1 MAAPA
6 IAGKLLASVAADTA
20 RARAQSSG
28 GAPPPKRGRGLVWLI
43 AAVLAL
49 LVVGPA
55 LIVAVLMGGAQDA
68 ECAPDGL
75 PAGSWTGP
83 GSLGGVAGTGVTQA
97 EVNAA
102 RRIRGLGGTRVTPGT
117 YSPTAYLPSPH
128 APKINCG
135 LTCSATASGIRV
147 DNARRRAYLIA
158 SNPALNQYGALAYV
172 WPNPYAWPG
181 PFVVA
186 DSGSA
191 FQGPGRLDF
200 YVFINVGET
209 WRQALAR
216 AYQWGP
222 ATNVTLSA
230 TPIQS
235 GGPNIT
241 IPAAEAGSG
250 SGAPAVAAA
259 AGACAAAVDGELG
272 ARIARIAARY
282 VGAGPSIPAFTPP
295 TTQLSWCAWFASNVW
310 RQAGVPMQV
319 TFFSAGP
326 YTYGLE
332 HQTLFKTPGRPPHG
346 ITPPLGA
353 ALMYGTGPQSTSTS
367 VHVNLVTAVN
377 PDGTF
382 MTIGGNEGGHVALS
396 GPCRLTTGPATR
408 LQGPG
413 CDSRPVYAISAPG
426 ALT

>member
-1 MAAPA
+1 VAAPA
-6 IAGKLLASVAADTA
+6 AAVAGKLLTSVAVDAVK
-20 RARAQSSG
+20 RAG
-28 GAPPPKRGRGLVWLI
+28 PGEPPPPRRGTGLVWLI
-43 AAVLAL
+43 ATVPA
-49 LVVGPA
+49 LVVVLPA
-55 LIVAVLMGGAQDA
+55 LIVAVLIGGAQHAD
-68 ECAPDGL
+68 CAPAGDL

-97 EVNAA
+97 ELHAA
-102 RRIRGLGGTRVTPGT
+102 RRIPRLGGTRVTPGT
-117 YSPTAYLPSPH
+117 YSPTAYLPNPH
-128 APKINCG
+128 APKTNCG
-135 LTCSATASGIRV
+135 LTCTATASGIRV
-147 DNARRRAYLIA
+147 NNATRRAYLIA

-186 DSGSA
+186 DTGSA
-191 FQGPGRLDF
+191 FTGVGRLDF

-209 WRQALAR
+209 WREALAR

-230 TPIQS
+230 TPITP
-235 GGPNIT
+235 GGPSIT
-241 IPAAEAGSG
+241 DPTNMPDAVAGG
-250 SGAPAVAAA
+250 PCAVAA
-259 AGACAAAVDGELG
+259 GGELG
-272 ARIARIAARY
+272 ARVARIAKRY
-282 VGAGPSIPAFTPP
+282 VGAGPSIAGFTPP
-295 TTQLSWCAWFASNVW
+295 TTGLSWCAWFASNVW

-326 YTYGLE
+326 YAYGLE
-332 HQTLFKTPGRPPHG
+332 HQTLFKAPGRPPRD

-353 ALMYGTGPQSTSTS
+353 ALMYGTGPESTSTS
-367 VHVNLVTAVN
+367 LHVNLVTAVN
-377 PDGTF
+377 PDGSF

-396 GPCRLTTGPATR
+396 GPCRLTTTGPATHLR
-408 LQGPG
+408 GPG

>member
-1 MAAPA
+1 
-6 IAGKLLASVAADTA
+6 
-20 RARAQSSG
+20 
-28 GAPPPKRGRGLVWLI
+28 VWLI

-49 LVVGPA
+49 VVVLPA
-55 LIVAVLMGGAQDA
+55 LIVAVLIGGAQHAD
-68 ECAPDGL
+68 CAPAGDL

-97 EVNAA
+97 ELHAA
-102 RRIRGLGGTRVTPGT
+102 RRIPRLGGTRVTAGT

-128 APKINCG
+128 APKTNCG
-135 LTCSATASGIRV
+135 LTCTVTASGIRV

-209 WRQALAR
+209 WREALAR

-222 ATNVTLSA
+222 ATKVTLSA
-230 TPIQS
+230 TPITA
-235 GGPNIT
+235 GGPSIT
-241 IPAAEAGSG
+241 TPVAQAGSG
-250 SGAPAVAAA
+250 SLAPDVAATGGGGCAVAA
-259 AGACAAAVDGELG
+259 DGELG
-272 ARIARIAARY
+272 ARVAQIAKRY
-282 VGAGPSIPAFTPP
+282 VGAGPSIAGFEPP
-295 TTQLSWCAWFASNVW
+295 STGLSWCAWFASNVW

-326 YTYGLE
+326 YAYGLE
-332 HQTLFKTPGRPPHG
+332 HQTLFKAPGRPPG
-346 ITPPLGA
+346 GATPPLGA
-353 ALMYGTGPQSTSTS
+353 ALMYGTGPQNTSTS
-367 VHVNLVTAVN
+367 LHVNLVTAVN
-377 PDGTF
+377 PDGSF

-396 GPCRLTTGPATR
+396 GPCRLTTTGPGTHLR
-408 LQGPG
+408 GPG

-426 ALT
+426 ALS